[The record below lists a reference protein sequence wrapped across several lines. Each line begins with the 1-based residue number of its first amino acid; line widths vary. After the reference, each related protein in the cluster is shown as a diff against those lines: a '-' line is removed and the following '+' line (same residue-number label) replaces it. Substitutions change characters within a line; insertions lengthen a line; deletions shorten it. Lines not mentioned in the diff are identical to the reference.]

1 MPSWNTIYHKTGGT
15 GGTNDLTGLVGAGGY
30 VRMQGVQRGTGYGYS
45 LWEFQVFGLGTEAA
59 AASVPTGTNTW
70 QVQAVDGAG
79 NVAANSNGAL
89 TIIGPLTPLQQW
101 RQTNFSTLN
110 ANDPIGGDT
119 ANPAGDGLAN
129 LLKYGL
135 GLDPHQA
142 VTAGLPTTSLSNG
155 TYLSLTFT
163 RLKSATDI
171 TYHVEVSGDLKA
183 WNEIWNSL
191 VVPYGGG
198 TSPSQQVTVMDG
210 VPISAAPG
218 GCRFL
223 RLRVS
228 RP

>member
-1 MPSWNTIYHKTGGT
+1 
-15 GGTNDLTGLVGAGGY
+15 
-30 VRMQGVQRGTGYGYS
+30 MQGVQRGTVYGYS
-45 LWEFQVFGLGTEAA
+45 LWEFQVFGLGTEQATAA
-59 AASVPTGTNTW
+59 VPNGTHTW
-70 QVQAVDGAG
+70 QVRAVDGAG
-79 NVAANSNGAL
+79 NVAPNSNGSL
-89 TIIGPLTPLQQW
+89 TVIGPLTPLQQW
-101 RQTNFSTLN
+101 RQTNFGTIDP
-110 ANDPIGGDT
+110 NDPLADDT

-129 LLKYGL
+129 LIKYAL

-142 VTAGLPTTSLSNG
+142 TAAGVPTVALSNG
-155 TYLSLTFT
+155 AYLSLTFT

-191 VVPYGGG
+191 TVPYDGGINA
-198 TSPSQQVTVMDG
+198 SQQVTVVDA